1 MTQDE
6 MGRLPVPTENIV
18 TPKYSEDISF
28 IMGDMDGK
36 TVVGFHSSEQTFVI
50 PLPMF
55 HALMEFYVDQV
66 TPNEA
71 EGEKYQ

>member
-1 MTQDE
+1 MD
-6 MGRLPVPTENIV
+6 TEQLV
-18 TPKYSEDISF
+18 TPTYSDDISF
-28 IMGDMDGK
+28 IMGELKGTM
-36 TVVGFHSSEQTFVI
+36 VIGFHSPEQTFVI

-66 TPNEA
+66 TPNEE